1 MLSQKP
7 DATMS
12 DTANERMSAEEFNER
27 FGGRPTGQARV
38 EVGET
43 YEKIVAVDPGTDT
56 GVAAYWG
63 DLLKTFTLSF
73 WEVYQRA
80 RKEGG
85 GVDSTL
91 YIVEAPY
98 KTGVTHQR
106 LISGRQKLS
115 AQLKIAQNA
124 GGVQREAELLVEG
137 LKRWGYDVVEHEPST
152 SKKWS
157 DKKLRRLIGEWEGP
171 SNEHTRDAIMM
182 LVAHGLLP

>member
-1 MLSQKP
+1 
-7 DATMS
+7 MS
-12 DTANERMSAEEFNER
+12 DDGDTANETLSLDEFNKKY
-27 FGGRPTGQARV
+27 GGPTADQATV
-38 EVGET
+38 ELGDQYQKV
-43 YEKIVAVDPGTDT
+43 VAVDPGTDT
-56 GVAAYWG
+56 GVAVYWG

-91 YIVEAPY
+91 YVVEAPY

-106 LISGRQKLS
+106 LVGRQELS

-124 GGVQREAELLVEG
+124 GGVQREAQLLVEG

-157 DKKLRRLIGEWEGP
+157 DKKLRRLIGDWEGP

-182 LVAHGLLP
+182 LVAYGFLP